1 MIYSF
6 NCVSRDHKN
15 PKTKSFDTVVHG
27 IPSEKVITQ
36 YPCPE
41 CGGIAKRA
49 FDREIPTQSVVGIT
63 PVSHATTGKGS
74 LFKETSM
81 AFGRFEKNPD
91 GSEDKNKPRFR
102 DSGEVN
108 KYLNGQNELGD
119 PVTDDKGEPVKRPDG
134 TIIRRGAKLFK
145 YSAGAA
151 PSRDGIS
158 NKRSIPKG
166 AKWVDGRT
174 ANAYG
179 DSRISKGQIYTK

>member
-15 PKTKSFDTVVHG
+15 PKTKAFETVVHG
-27 IPSEKVITQ
+27 VPPEKIITN

-63 PVSHATTGKGS
+63 PVSHSTTGKGS
-74 LFKETSM
+74 LFNESHK
-81 AFGRFEKNPD
+81 AFGRFQRNPD
-91 GSEDKNKPRFR
+91 GSEDKNLPRFR
-102 DSGEVN
+102 DSGEMN

-119 PVTDDKGEPVKRPDG
+119 PVTNDKGEPVKRPDG
-134 TIIRRGAKLFK
+134 TVIRRGAKLFK
-145 YSAGAA
+145 YSAGAT
-151 PSRDGIS
+151 PSRSD
-158 NKRSIPKG
+158 NPKPKPMPKG
-166 AKWVDGRT
+166 ARWVDGRT

-179 DSRISKGQIYTK
+179 DSRISRGQIYK